1 MENPEKFADRQDL
14 PPWMQAARSE
24 FELRS
29 EVAFWRELIRDS
41 GEALPPES
49 VERMLQALALAES
62 RLRQLYVEYAGAVR

>member
-41 GEALPPES
+41 GEALPADS
-49 VERMLQALALAES
+49 VERMQQALALAES
-62 RLRQLYVEYAGAVR
+62 RLRQLYAECAGEVR